1 MTVSSSSKEVLLNP
15 VCISRNEN
23 ERVLIEPSINAVRI
37 SIRVKQAD
45 EIEAILCHKFT
56 GFLTQRAEH
65 FVILRRKPIEVSSIY
80 SWFLHSII
88 ESGANIYSN
97 RVIASVS

>member
-1 MTVSSSSKEVLLNP
+1 MLLNP

-45 EIEAILCHKFT
+45 EIETILCHKFT
-56 GFLTQRAEH
+56 GFLTQRAEP
-65 FVILRRKPIEVSSIY
+65 FVILRRKPIEVGGGHSPLP
-80 SWFLHSII
+80 FLFPSRPQID
-88 ESGANIYSN
+88 
-97 RVIASVS
+97 